1 MAAAAAMM
9 FTSSSSCPWRPSLIS
24 FCRPS
29 PVQSACFPRVVVIV
43 RAQTNRRMGKSESSE
58 QKWVAKG
65 LITESLPNG
74 MFWVRLENGDVVLG
88 YISGKIRR
96 NSIRMLP
103 GDKVKIEVSRPATE
117 FTLQKYSFTHGRSLV
132 QISYSSARYVFTLT
146 KQQFCLLLVDVDQIP
161 SENFTLFHFATKR
174 MWQQENV
181 AFLPH
186 GIMPCAYEKNSNGWL
201 ATRPVQLI
209 VQYQKKEK
217 KKNAIFL

>member
-103 GDKVKIEVSRPATE
+103 GDKVKIEVSRDAHTTQHKHSISLMPFHSRVAIDWND
-117 FTLQKYSFTHGRSLV
+117 SSSHG
-132 QISYSSARYVFTLT
+132 
-146 KQQFCLLLVDVDQIP
+146 
-161 SENFTLFHFATKR
+161 
-174 MWQQENV
+174 
-181 AFLPH
+181 H
-186 GIMPCAYEKNSNGWL
+186 GD
-201 ATRPVQLI
+201 
-209 VQYQKKEK
+209 
-217 KKNAIFL
+217 

>member
-1 MAAAAAMM
+1 MAAAAAAIM
-9 FTSSSSCPWRPSLIS
+9 FTSSSSCPWRPSPISFSFS

-29 PVQSACFPRVVVIV
+29 PLQSACFPRVVVIV

-103 GDKVKIEVSRPATE
+103 GDKVKIEVSRYDSTR
-117 FTLQKYSFTHGRSLV
+117 GR
-132 QISYSSARYVFTLT
+132 
-146 KQQFCLLLVDVDQIP
+146 
-161 SENFTLFHFATKR
+161 
-174 MWQQENV
+174 
-181 AFLPH
+181 
-186 GIMPCAYEKNSNGWL
+186 
-201 ATRPVQLI
+201 I
-209 VQYQKKEK
+209 VYRIGNKDS
-217 KKNAIFL
+217 